1 MARHA
6 DRQDSKPC
14 APVSRHLPGPPLL
27 RHYPHHELV
36 AWQPRDTL
44 DDAMLDQI
52 ADWLVSVEKSFDPFK
67 RFIDLSRLGAVAIT
81 THHLF
86 EFARRRAKEFSRTGS
101 VRAALFCEE
110 WVGFGIARMYEA
122 LMAHTR
128 IEARAFQDLSGAAQW
143 LDVPVDVLELKDE
156 PVAHHIPPD

>member
-1 MARHA
+1 MADNPTHRE
-6 DRQDSKPC
+6 DS
-14 APVSRHLPGPPLL
+14 APLSRHLPGPPFL
-27 RHYPHHELV
+27 REYPHYELV

-52 ADWLVSVEKSFDPFK
+52 ADWLVIFEKSLRPFK
-67 RFIDLSRLGAVAIT
+67 RFIDLNRLDAVAIT

-86 EFARRRAKEFSRTGS
+86 EFARRRAKQFPRTSS
-101 VRAALFCEE
+101 VRTALFCAE

-128 IEARAFQDLSGAAQW
+128 VEVRAFQDLARAANW
-143 LDVPVDVLELKDE
+143 LSVPTDVLQLKDE
-156 PVAHHIPPD
+156 PIAYNGTPG